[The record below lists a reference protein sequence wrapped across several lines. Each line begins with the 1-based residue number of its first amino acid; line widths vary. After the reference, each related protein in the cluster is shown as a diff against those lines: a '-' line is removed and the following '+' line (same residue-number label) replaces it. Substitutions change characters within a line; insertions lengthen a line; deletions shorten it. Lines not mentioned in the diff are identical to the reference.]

1 MAQEA
6 VDELGGTSHAPTAR
20 RITVE
25 AEPDATMNLKYNVPI
40 MGTHTDDHSFLI
52 ECYLTDSTSR
62 LPQKRLLCHCS

>member
-20 RITVE
+20 RISVE

-40 MGTHTDDHSFLI
+40 RGTQKDDHSFLI
-52 ECYLTDSTSR
+52 ECFLTDSTSR
-62 LPQKRLLCHCS
+62 